1 MLHCGRRNE
10 VDLLYNYLIQNAR
23 VLDGSG
29 APAFP
34 GDVAVQGGVI
44 AAVGQLGN
52 APAAHVIDAAGRYLT
67 PGFIDVHVHRHAD
80 GAIFLPDFG
89 CSELA
94 QGLTTVLNGNCGLSL
109 APVTGPHRDELLRYL
124 APIVGGLP
132 EGRDFPTMADYRAQA
147 STVPQR
153 LNNGMLVGMG
163 TLRACVAGFR
173 DTPLTAEEYNRPVS
187 YTHMTLPTKR
197 EANSSASA

>member
-1 MLHCGRRNE
+1 M
-10 VDLLYNYLIQNAR
+10 YNYLIQNAR

-34 GDVAVQGGVI
+34 ADVAVQGGVI

-67 PGFIDVHVHRHAD
+67 PGFIDVHRHAD

-94 QGLTTVLNGNCGLSL
+94 QGLTTILNGNCGLSL
-109 APVTGPHRDELLRYL
+109 APVRGAYREALLQYL
-124 APIVGGLP
+124 APIAGGLS
-132 EGRDFPTMADYRAQA
+132 EGLDVSSLAAYQKQLQ
-147 STVPQR
+147 TVPLR
-153 LNNGMLVGMG
+153 LNGGILVGMG
-163 TLRACVAGFR
+163 TLRACVTGFEDR
-173 DTPLTAEEYNRPVS
+173 DLTDG
-187 YTHMTLPTKR
+187 
-197 EANSSASA
+197 